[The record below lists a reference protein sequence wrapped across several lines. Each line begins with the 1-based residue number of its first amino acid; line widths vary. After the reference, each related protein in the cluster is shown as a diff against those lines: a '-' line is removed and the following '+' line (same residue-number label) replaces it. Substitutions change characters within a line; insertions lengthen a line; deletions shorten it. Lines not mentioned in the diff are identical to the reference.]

1 MNKVLVAVF
10 VGEAAAFEGLSAL
23 KELHRDGEISLYSSA
38 VIAKGKSG
46 KIEIKQAVDPG
57 PVGTAVGLLTGSL
70 IGIFAGPA
78 GMAVGASL
86 GGLAGVVFD
95 LNKSG
100 VDMTFL
106 DDVSKILTAGKVAIL
121 ADVEESWTTPVDT
134 RLHALGGIVFR
145 RLRGE
150 IVEDQLARESA
161 ALEADLKA
169 LEEDLKQ
176 AAAQNRA
183 AIQRDIERVKTQLKA
198 TQDQAKERLDQA
210 KNETEGRVK
219 ALQDQAKALTGRAK
233 ARIEKRI
240 AAAEADFEVRSRKLS
255 QAWTLTKEALA
266 A

>member
-1 MNKVLVAVF
+1 MNKMLVGVF
-10 VGEAAAFEGLSAL
+10 EREAAAFEGLSAL
-23 KELHRDGEISLYSSA
+23 KDLHRDGDITLYSSA
-38 VIAKGKSG
+38 VIAKDKNG
-46 KIEIKQAVDPG
+46 KIEVKQAADSG

-70 IGIFAGPA
+70 IGIIGGPA

-86 GGLAGVVFD
+86 GSLAGLIFD
-95 LNKSG
+95 VNKSG
-100 VDMTFL
+100 VDVTFL
-106 DDVSKILTAGKVAIL
+106 DDVSKILTVGKVAVL
-121 ADVEESWTTPVDT
+121 AEIEESWTTPVDT
-134 RLHALGGIVFR
+134 RLHPLGAIVFR

-161 ALEADLKA
+161 ALEADQKA

-176 AAAQNRA
+176 AAAENRA
-183 AIQRDIERVKTQLKA
+183 AIEKDIERVKTQLKV

-210 KNETEGRVK
+210 KAETEGRVK

-240 AAAEADFEVRSRKLS
+240 ADAKADFEVRSRKLN